1 MRPTV
6 VSVSGFSSDAGKTT
20 VICRLLKLLPGWEAI
35 KITRGH
41 YRSCGKDPE
50 ACCVSSM
57 LGEHPHVITD
67 ERSTRITGKDTG
79 RFWEA
84 GAANV
89 HWVIGA
95 DHQIEE
101 GITEALSRVRADG
114 VFVEGSSFLRYI
126 SADYSLM
133 VSGPEVRD
141 IKSSSVRVM
150 PQMNALLITRAEES
164 NQIEQELREK
174 LRSRGSNAFDLP
186 IAFEKDLPQL
196 AAEIVRLHRARTG

>member
-1 MRPTV
+1 MRPTI

-67 ERSTRITGKDTG
+67 ELSTRIAGKDTG

-101 GITEALSRVRADG
+101 GITEALSRVRSEG
-114 VFVEGSSFLRYI
+114 VFVEGSSFLKYV

-133 VSGPEVRD
+133 VAAPEVRD
-141 IKSSSVRVM
+141 IKSSAIRVM
-150 PQMNALLITRAEES
+150 SRMNALLITRAEES
-164 NQIEQELREK
+164 NQIELLLREK
-174 LRSRGSNAFDLP
+174 LRSRGSRASDLP
-186 IAFEKDLPQL
+186 IAFDRNLPEV
-196 AAEIVRLHRARTG
+196 AAEIIRVHRTRTA